1 MAIRDMKT
9 AETYVQWLRGFD
21 PSVLQTRH
29 SRLAFWINTYNML
42 IIHTVQKNLEENPD
56 FTQRGHKNIFQRIK
70 FFWSTK
76 HVIGGKQFSLYQIET
91 GILRKMNEPR
101 IHFALNCAS
110 ASCPVLKDGLYSEE
124 SLERELEAAASAFIQ
139 SSLGIVIE
147 KGNMTVRLSRIF
159 KWYKKD
165 FKRAAGSV
173 LEYVKGYL
181 QEGDRAFIDSY
192 ISNISIH
199 YMEYDWALHTTH

>member
-1 MAIRDMKT
+1 M
-9 AETYVQWLRGFD
+9 
-21 PSVLQTRH
+21 
-29 SRLAFWINTYNML
+29 
-42 IIHTVQKNLEENPD
+42 
-56 FTQRGHKNIFQRIK
+56 
-70 FFWSTK
+70 
-76 HVIGGKQFSLYQIET
+76 IGGKQFSLYQIEN

-110 ASCPVLKDGLYSEE
+110 ASCPVLKDGFYSEE

-139 SSLGIVIE
+139 SPLGIVIE
-147 KGNMTVRLSRIF
+147 KGVMTVRLSRIF

-181 QEGDRAFIDSY
+181 QEGDRTFIDSY